1 MNVIFR
7 LNVFSLRQI
16 GEDIPKFDAIL
27 GLCRNIMDKNETVFA
42 DLSKKRT
49 FVHITENERMKKVWK
64 QTKNARIFASSKVEN
79 GRNKLQ
85 TTTATE

>member
-1 MNVIFR
+1 MF
-7 LNVFSLRQI
+7 FSLRQI
-16 GEDIPKFDAIL
+16 GKDIPQFVAIL
-27 GLCRNIMDKNETVFA
+27 GLCRIIMDKNRTLFA
-42 DLSKKRT
+42 DLSIKWL
-49 FVHITENERMKKVWK
+49 FVHTTQNERMKKVWK